1 MKWLQKL
8 SKHFNIIY
16 KDDHVSGK
24 GSTLAKSFYAS
35 LSLRSERLNV
45 SHSL

>member
-1 MKWLQKL
+1 MKWLRKL

-24 GSTLAKSFYAS
+24 GSTLAKSD
-35 LSLRSERLNV
+35 V
-45 SHSL
+45 STLLFHSDQRD